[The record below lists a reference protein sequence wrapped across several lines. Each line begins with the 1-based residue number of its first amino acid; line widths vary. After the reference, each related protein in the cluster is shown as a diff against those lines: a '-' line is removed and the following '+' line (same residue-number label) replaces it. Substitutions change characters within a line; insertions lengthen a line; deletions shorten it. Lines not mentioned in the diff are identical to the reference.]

1 MNGKRNEDTSHRSLA
16 LLERIARLAL
26 EKKASDLVELDLRGL
41 VTYTDRLLICS
52 GQNER
57 QTRAICEA
65 VVEELDRGGVRPRR
79 IEGLPQATWILLDYL
94 DVVVHIFTP
103 RTRAFYRLESLWGEA
118 PSRRLDELLLAQD
131 AA

>member
-1 MNGKRNEDTSHRSLA
+1 MTGKRSEDRSLRSLA
-16 LLERIARLAL
+16 LLERIARLAF
-26 EKKASDLVELDLRGL
+26 EKKASDLVELDLRSL
-41 VTYTDRLLICS
+41 VNYTDRLLICS

-65 VVEELDRGGVRPRR
+65 VVEELDRSGVRPRR
-79 IEGLPQATWILLDYL
+79 IEGLPQASWILIDYL

-103 RTRAFYRLESLWGEA
+103 MTRSFYRLESLWGEA
-118 PSRRLDELLLAQD
+118 PSRRLDQLLLAQD